1 MLTFSFAPLL
11 AVAVEDELLLLELLL
26 PPALLLDEEPQAAS
40 SAAAAKQAMT
50 MMVRRRRC
58 IAMDNLS
65 CVIADDVRVEVLAC
79 FRGSSGS
86 RSR

>member
-11 AVAVEDELLLLELLL
+11 AVAVEDELLLELLL